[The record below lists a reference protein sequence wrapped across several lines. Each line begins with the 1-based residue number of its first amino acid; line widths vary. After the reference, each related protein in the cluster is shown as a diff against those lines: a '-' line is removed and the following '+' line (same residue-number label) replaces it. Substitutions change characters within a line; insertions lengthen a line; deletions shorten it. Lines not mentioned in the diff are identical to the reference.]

1 MDQTPIQP
9 DWVPPNLRFIVDNI
23 EEDWLHGSDFDLV
36 HIRQVMPVLRD
47 GEKVLRS
54 AYENLKPGGWIEI
67 QELGGQAL
75 CDDGTMPEGD
85 AYSVNKFLD
94 RCQEALGKFGA
105 DFRAGNKLQGPL
117 EKAGFTNITCRKLK
131 VPIGPWAKV
140 RPSRHSDM
148 STLTHCL

>member
-1 MDQTPIQP
+1 M
-9 DWVPPNLRFIVDNI
+9 PPNLRFIVDNI
-23 EEDWLHGSDFDLV
+23 EEEWLHGSDFDFV

-75 CDDGTMPEGD
+75 CDDDTMPED
-85 AYSVNKFLD
+85 YSVNKFLD
-94 RCQEALGKFGA
+94 RCQEALCKFGA
-105 DFRAGNKLQGPL
+105 DFRAGNKLQEPL
-117 EKAGFTNITCRKLK
+117 EKAGFTNITCKKLK

-140 RPSRHSDM
+140 SLHLSF
-148 STLTHCL
+148 